1 MTTSVNLCV
10 SPPRSARRRRRYD
23 HGHALLPSLPPL
35 RLPLLDLG
43 RAARACVAHAS
54 EDAMTDD
61 TPMDLT
67 PEERARVETRH
78 VVEALA
84 QMPSEEELMALVQP
98 IQAVAIHTLL
108 LRRLRINGGG
118 GIEWGGAGAMYMSD
132 AQGLSNPGRRR

>member
-1 MTTSVNLCV
+1 
-10 SPPRSARRRRRYD
+10 
-23 HGHALLPSLPPL
+23 
-35 RLPLLDLG
+35 
-43 RAARACVAHAS
+43 
-54 EDAMTDD
+54 MTDD

-84 QMPSEEELMALVQP
+84 ETLWRAWNPNPSIAVHDWNEVDDMFREPFRSMARAALAFALTQMPSEEELMALVQP